1 MLYCLETVW
10 EVFFMDLPKNIIQI
24 GEVNHSCKI
33 YVEDYVVSY
42 LKQLNRIAV
51 NKDMAAA
58 LYGIRQEEGEISY
71 LFLYGAC
78 KLDFLQR
85 ETRHLSQAQQQE
97 IEKLRRKYFE
107 NYTFLG
113 YRLLNGEMIEGFH
126 ICEQG
131 ICRYIAGYA
140 QFYEKNDSM
149 LAYMLDV
156 RDQEALPEVV
166 DQEKYET
173 VKRRQEARRAQAEEG
188 KKTSETSTVEEKT
201 TRNGLSERE
210 REDLAEAWRQE
221 GRSGK
226 RESSGLRGMKMAA
239 AAVFALLCVAGLS
252 SLTDAERR
260 EEWQAAAGSV
270 VKSVTEQKLPD
281 DNTLIVQDKLT
292 EAVQRE
298 NEASGQGDVSNQGQQ
313 SQTGSEQGAQENQGQ
328 SSQAGTEQGTQ
339 ENSGQTSQTGSEQA
353 GAESGQG
360 TLSTP
365 GTTPE
370 PTQDPTP
377 SDEPEDQEET
387 DPTPY
392 VIQQGDT
399 LIGISLRNYGSKS
412 KIEDICNLNGIKNP
426 DDIKVGQKILLP

>member
-1 MLYCLETVW
+1 
-10 EVFFMDLPKNIIQI
+10 MDLPKNIIQI